1 MLFLVLNKTECL
13 EEILKEFSKKELHGA
28 TILDSKGMAH
38 SLDSFTELQF
48 MLSLRS
54 LLDPTHRESKTVFMV
69 IKDDEVKDPKFGNA
83 LVGLLEDPARLAAMR
98 AAAKGLG
105 QESAASA
112 LADQVESVARG

>member
-1 MLFLVLNKTECL
+1 MQVLFLVLNKTECL
-13 EEILKEFSKKELHGA
+13 EEILKEFSKNELHGA

-69 IKDDEVKDPKFGNA
+69 IKDDEVKVVSDIVNRVTG
-83 LVGLLEDPARLAAMR
+83 GLDKPDTGILFTMPVSHLEGFKL
-98 AAAKGLG
+98 K
-105 QESAASA
+105 
-112 LADQVESVARG
+112 